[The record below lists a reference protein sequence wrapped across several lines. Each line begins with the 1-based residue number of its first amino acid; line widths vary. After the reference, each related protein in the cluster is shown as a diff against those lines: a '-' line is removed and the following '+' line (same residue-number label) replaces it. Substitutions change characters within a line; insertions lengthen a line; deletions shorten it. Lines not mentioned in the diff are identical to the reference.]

1 MDRKAIRREFKARF
15 GRWPSPHAPLS
26 ELRAELDGAPLPSMP
41 ERPSGPLGIAA
52 RVDAARAALEPLG
65 RAGRTLGLAVERI
78 AAALP
83 WAVSDAER
91 ERLANHAWAHV
102 PPESALRAHA
112 RIRNAYC
119 AAPGPLTG
127 RALRRAQSAG
137 TVRKL
142 ERLAR
147 AAERAAG
154 LEPEP
159 FAEWS
164 APYAQPLPQPE
175 SERLAAAR
183 AAVERLG
190 PDYRQAAERIG
201 SLRVLL
207 TPENRER
214 SEREAERLAE
224 RARRR
229 AARRRIERETRRIGS
244 PAVARDAW
252 RVTGSPCAD
261 AGALEALAERL
272 GRESATGADPEL
284 DALL

>member
-1 MDRKAIRREFKARF
+1 MNRKEIRREYRDRF
-15 GRWPSPHAPLS
+15 GRWPSAHAPLS

-41 ERPSGPLGIAA
+41 ERPRGPLGIEA
-52 RVDAARAALEPLG
+52 RVRAAAVELERLG
-65 RAGRTLGLAVERI
+65 RAGRPLARVVERI
-78 AAALP
+78 AVSLP
-83 WAVSDAER
+83 WAQSDAER
-91 ERLANHAWAHV
+91 ERLADHAWAHV
-102 PPESALRAHA
+102 PPEPALRAHA
-112 RIRNAYC
+112 RIRA
-119 AAPGPLTG
+119 AAERAPGPLTG

-137 TVRKL
+137 TVRGL

-154 LEPEP
+154 LEPGA

-164 APYAQPLPQPE
+164 APEPLALPQPE
-175 SERLAAAR
+175 SERIDAAR

-190 PDYRQAAERIG
+190 ADYRQAAERLG

-229 AARRRIERETRRIGS
+229 AARRRIERETRRAGS
-244 PAVARDAW
+244 PALAREAW
-252 RVTGSPCAD
+252 RVTGNPCAS
-261 AGALEALAERL
+261 AAELEALADRL
-272 GRESATGADPEL
+272 AREPATGADPEL